1 MAPDRLL
8 ISMLNPLVLL
18 LLAPLGPSSI
28 QVESAENNAKVV
40 REDAFS
46 QQHEA
51 SRELP
56 KWIAKK
62 PPEVKIRMVELDAP
76 VPRLS
81 WPGGLKAAVEVSK
94 GDSWRLFIHMP
105 IDPLLGCPGLTRAA
119 VRRQV
124 FGAASQ
130 ARAMERG
137 GEPEKLEEWSLSNP
151 LIAAMASHWAGT
163 LAMEI
168 DFVLKSNL
176 ADDGALAALL
186 APVRYPAPGHV
197 SPPTQDRHSDDLTW
211 KLLVHMV
218 APDEKDAKLEWIYSA
233 LEKGQPLENALEK
246 ATRKPPEKL
255 DGALAEHF
263 EEYLHERFPRE
274 LRDAYRAARSAYEAK
289 EWEKCLDLLSQKE
302 MRKKATPFLSDSM
315 IVMFD
320 SALLGL
326 GRETSVN
333 ELERMANL
341 FTEDSPAALEG
352 MRQLAGFLKE
362 RDKKDD
368 SRRVLELMKL
378 RYGWVAGVRE
388 EADAG
393 IEALGR

>member
-1 MAPDRLL
+1 
-8 ISMLNPLVLL
+8 MLNPLVLL
-18 LLAPLGPSSI
+18 LLAPLDPSSI
-28 QVESAENNAKVV
+28 QVDSAENNARVV

-46 QQHEA
+46 QEYQA

-62 PPEVKIRMVELDAP
+62 PPEVKIKMVDLDAP

-81 WPGGLKAAVEVSK
+81 WPGGLKASVEVSK
-94 GDSWRLFIHMP
+94 GDTWRLLIHMP

-137 GEPEKLEEWSLSNP
+137 VELEKLEEWSLSNP

-176 ADDGALAALL
+176 EDDGALAALI

-197 SPPTQDRHSDDLTW
+197 SPPIQDRNSDDLTW
-211 KLLVHMV
+211 MLLVHMV

-233 LEKGQPLENALEK
+233 LEKGQPLEKALEK
-246 ATRKPPEKL
+246 ATRKSLEKL
-255 DGALAEHF
+255 DGVLAEHF

-274 LRDAYRAARSAYEAK
+274 LRDAYRAARAAYEAK
-289 EWEKCLDLLSQKE
+289 EWEKCLDLLSHKDV
-302 MRKKATPFLSDSM
+302 RKKSTPFLSDSM

-326 GRETSVN
+326 GKETSVN

-352 MRQLAGFLKE
+352 LRQLAGFLKE

-378 RYGWVAGVRE
+378 HYGWVAGLRE